1 MDGNNRWSKKKKISL
16 FNGYKH
22 GANNLFNLTEFI
34 FKKYDIK
41 YVSAFALSKNNLNRK
56 SSVINSIKKTL
67 SFFINK
73 YSKENLL
80 NFKISFIGD
89 LGFLEEETIQSI
101 KKIEKF
107 NIQSKKIL
115 LIFIN
120 YSGRFDILNAAK
132 YYNLKKNSSINF
144 QNLLSTK
151 NVPNPELLI
160 RTGGYSRL
168 SDFMLFQ
175 IAFTELFFIKKLWPD
190 LSKYDI
196 KKIIDSYF
204 ETERKFG
211 F

>member
-1 MDGNNRWSKKKKISL
+1 MDGNNRWSKKKNISL

-41 YVSAFALSKNNLNRK
+41 YVSAFALSRNNLNRK
-56 SSVINSIKKTL
+56 SSVINSINKTF

-80 NFKISFIGD
+80 NFKVSFIGD
-89 LGFLEEETIQSI
+89 LSFLKEEQIQSI

-115 LIFIN
+115 FIFIN
-120 YSGRFDILNAAK
+120 YSGRFDILKAAK
-132 YYNLKKNSSINF
+132 NYNLKKNSSIKF
-144 QNLLSTK
+144 EDLLSTK
-151 NVPNPELLI
+151 NIPNPELLI
-160 RTGGYSRL
+160 RTGGYSRI

-175 IAFTELFFIKKLWPD
+175 MAFTELFFIKKLWPD

-204 ETERKFG
+204 QIERKFG